1 MKYTHLG
8 KTGLQVSRIC
18 LGTAFRASLF
28 KERYDDAL
36 CVRVIHHALENGVNF
51 IDTANYYSY
60 GRSEEILGRA
70 LHGRRDDVVLA
81 TKVRSPVKDHPGPN
95 DSGLSRYH
103 IMRECEYSLRR
114 LRTDHIDLYWLHAP
128 DDRTPIDET
137 LRALDDLIRQG
148 KVRYI
153 GCCNYGAWRVCEA
166 LWRSDALGLNS
177 FVAIQNQYNLLN
189 RWEVEPDLLPVCSK
203 FDLGLT
209 VYSPL
214 AVGLLS
220 GRFRRGQ
227 PAPAGTPW
235 SEGEPYANR
244 LDQAL
249 NETAD
254 KIVQQLIEIGT
265 AHGKTPSQVALR
277 WLLSKAEVSSIIMGP
292 DRPEHVDDVLGALG
306 WALSPEEQSALDL
319 LSEPSKPFKYA

>member
-1 MKYTHLG
+1 MEYASLG
-8 KTGLQVSRIC
+8 NTGLQVSRLC

-36 CVRVIHHALENGVNF
+36 CTRVIHHALEHGVNF

-60 GRSEEILGRA
+60 GRSEEIVGRA

-95 DSGLSRYH
+95 DTGLSRYH
-103 IMRECEYSLRR
+103 IMRECEHSLRR

-128 DDRTPIDET
+128 DDRTPIEET

-153 GCCNYGAWRVCEA
+153 GCCNYAAWKVCEA
-166 LWRSDALGLNS
+166 LWTSDKHNLNR

-189 RWEVEPDLLPVCSK
+189 RWEVEPDLLPVCRK
-203 FDLGLT
+203 FGLGLT
-209 VYSPL
+209 TYSPL
-214 AVGLLS
+214 AIGLLS

-227 PAPAGTPW
+227 PAPSGTPW
-235 SEGEPYANR
+235 SAGEPLEAR
-244 LDQAL
+244 LALIMSEAADNTVQAL
-249 NETAD
+249 VD
-254 KIVQQLIEIGT
+254 IGQ
-265 AHGKTPSQVALR
+265 AHGKTPAQVATR
-277 WLLSKAEVSSIIMGP
+277 WLLERNEVSSVIMGP
-292 DRPEHVDDVLGALG
+292 DRPEHVDDVLGAQG
-306 WALSPEEQSALDL
+306 WSMLAEERAILDT
-319 LSEPSKPFKYA
+319 LSEPPQPMKVA

>member
-1 MKYTHLG
+1 MEYTTLG
-8 KTGLQVSRIC
+8 HTGLQVSRLC

-36 CVRVIHHALENGVNF
+36 CTRVIHHALDADVNF

-70 LHGRRDDVVLA
+70 LHGRRDEVVLA

-95 DSGLSRYH
+95 DTGLSRYH
-103 IMRECEYSLRR
+103 VMRECERSLRR

-128 DDRTPIDET
+128 DEQTPIEET

-153 GCCNYGAWRVCEA
+153 GCCNYAAWKVCEA
-166 LWRSDALGLNS
+166 LWCSDALSLNR

-189 RWEVEPDLLPVCSK
+189 RWEVEPDLLPMCRK
-203 FDLGLT
+203 FGLGLT
-209 VYSPL
+209 TYSPL

-220 GRFRRGQ
+220 GQFRRGQ
-227 PAPAGTPW
+227 PVPAGTPW
-235 SEGEPYANR
+235 SAGEPYAER
-244 LDQAL
+244 FDQAMS
-249 NETAD
+249 EAAD
-254 KIVQQLIEIGT
+254 KVVQRLIDIGQ
-265 AHGKTPSQVALR
+265 AHGKTPAQVATR
-277 WLLSKAEVSSIIMGP
+277 WLLDRHEVSSVIMGP

-306 WALSPEEQSALDL
+306 WSLTPEEQADLDAISAT
-319 LSEPSKPFKYA
+319 PQPFRYA

>member
-1 MKYTHLG
+1 MEYTYLG

-36 CVRVIHHALENGVNF
+36 CVRVIHHAIDAGVNF

-70 LHGRRDDVVLA
+70 LHGRREDVVLA

-95 DSGLSRYH
+95 DTGLSRYH
-103 IMRECEYSLRR
+103 IMRECEHSLRR

-128 DDRTPIDET
+128 DEHTPIDET
-137 LRALDDLIRQG
+137 LRALEDLIRQG

-153 GCCNYGAWRVCEA
+153 GCCNYAAWQVCEA
-166 LWRSDALGLNS
+166 LWRSDALGLNR

-189 RWEVEPDLLPVCSK
+189 RWEVEPDLLPMCRK
-203 FDLGLT
+203 FGLGLT

-235 SEGEPYANR
+235 SEGEPYASR
-244 LDQAL
+244 LNQAL
-249 NETAD
+249 NESAD
-254 KIVQQLIEIGT
+254 MIVQKLIELG
-265 AHGKTPSQVALR
+265 HERSKTPSQVALR
-277 WLLSKAEVSSIIMGP
+277 WLLSKPEVSSIIMGP
-292 DRPEHVDDVLGALG
+292 DQPEHVDDVLGALG
-306 WALSPEEQSALDL
+306 WSLTPDEQSELDSI
-319 LSEPSKPFKYA
+319 SEPSMPFKYA

>member
-1 MKYTHLG
+1 MEYTHLG

-36 CVRVIHHALENGVNF
+36 CVRVIHHAIDAGINF

-103 IMRECEYSLRR
+103 VMRECERSLRR
-114 LRTDHIDLYWLHAP
+114 LSTDHIDLYWLHAP
-128 DDRTPIDET
+128 DDQTPIDET
-137 LRALDDLIRQG
+137 LRALDDLIHQG

-153 GCCNYGAWRVCEA
+153 GCCNYAAWKVCEA

-177 FVAIQNQYNLLN
+177 FAAIQNQFNLLN
-189 RWEVEPDLLPVCSK
+189 RWEVEPELMPVCKK
-203 FDLGLT
+203 FGLGLT
-209 VYSPL
+209 TYSPL

-220 GRFRRGQ
+220 GKFRRGQ
-227 PAPAGTPW
+227 PAPSGTPW

-244 LDQAL
+244 FDQAMSPS
-249 NETAD
+249 AD
-254 KIVQQLIEIGT
+254 RIVQQLIEMGD
-265 AHGKTPSQVALR
+265 AYGKTPSQVALR
-277 WLLSKAEVSSIIMGP
+277 WLMDKPVVSSIIIGP
-292 DRPEHVDDVLGALG
+292 DRPEHVDDVLGAQG
-306 WALSPEEQSALDL
+306 WSLSVEDQSTLDALSQPPQ
-319 LSEPSKPFKYA
+319 PFRYA